1 QPTNASREIY
11 DEAVRILDPFVLEQ
25 QVRLLGVRITNL
37 CYQGEQLPLFAGER
51 RRALA
56 TEAMDSVNDRY
67 GDFSVT
73 FGSLLDNEEKGSF
86 VISPAWRPEGV
97 RNVDVK

>member
-1 QPTNASREIY
+1 M
-11 DEAVRILDPFVLEQ
+11 
-25 QVRLLGVRITNL
+25 G
-37 CYQGEQLPLFAGER
+37 
-51 RRALA
+51 
-56 TEAMDSVNDRY
+56 AMDAVNDRY

-86 VISPAWRPEGV
+86 VISPAWRPEGI